1 MTSLPCL
8 DDLSCLIEFRQSL
21 LEDRIAWYER
31 AAAHAR
37 QRGDRAA
44 LGMLLYYAGG
54 LCQMR
59 GMIERAWEAMEE
71 SLAIRVEQG
80 SSREIAVTQH
90 ALAAL
95 YVQLGGWEEALALY
109 EASLT
114 TLQQLNDPRE
124 IAVTQV
130 NLAQLLIVRGENL
143 PRALGLLWEGYTLI
157 ERLKSPHEIQTVRD
171 ILMGVKSKLGAAHFD
186 RLWAEALSTPQP
198 DWLTSRGPKLP

>member
-157 ERLKSPHEIQTVRD
+157 ERLKSPREIQTVRD